1 MKKKIIPI
9 VIAIVL
15 IIIIGGVTFGS
26 RILEKYSYSKE
37 RADLNAYYGITGS
50 QEAAIVLQDEIV
62 EEKIIEVNPDHPLF
76 SMSLAKFMGYRDSI
90 RYCYTPPKFENRVYR
105 QNIDS

>member
-37 RADLNAYYGITGS
+37 MADLNAYYGRGS
-50 QEAAIVLQDEIV
+50 KEAEAAIAAI
-62 EEKIIEVNPDHPLF
+62 K
-76 SMSLAKFMGYRDSI
+76 
-90 RYCYTPPKFENRVYR
+90 
-105 QNIDS
+105 

>member
-62 EEKIIEVNPDHPLF
+62 EEKGRISGEYIKR
-76 SMSLAKFMGYRDSI
+76 SAG
-90 RYCYTPPKFENRVYR
+90 RYGA
-105 QNIDS
+105 

>member
-62 EEKIIEVNPDHPLF
+62 EERP
-76 SMSLAKFMGYRDSI
+76 GYQTASVILIWQRSI
-90 RYCYTPPKFENRVYR
+90 
-105 QNIDS
+105 NI

>member
-37 RADLNAYYGITGS
+37 RADLNAY
-50 QEAAIVLQDEIV
+50 
-62 EEKIIEVNPDHPLF
+62 
-76 SMSLAKFMGYRDSI
+76 
-90 RYCYTPPKFENRVYR
+90 
-105 QNIDS
+105 